1 MRPDS
6 GFASSEPPQ
15 MEPEN
20 GFAGLELPQMRPDSE
35 SAGSEPPQRRPDS
48 VCPETTSS
56 ARHFM
61 ADRSITSLR
70 EEEEENQ
77 DENLPSL
84 TT

>member
-1 MRPDS
+1 
-6 GFASSEPPQ
+6 
-15 MEPEN
+15 
-20 GFAGLELPQMRPDSE
+20 MRPDSE
-35 SAGSEPPQRRPDS
+35 SAGSEPPQRRPDSESAGSEVPQRRPDS

-61 ADRSITSLR
+61 ADSSITSLR
-70 EEEEENQ
+70 EEEKEENQ